1 MVSAPSRPIDT
12 ENTSRPRILLAEDD
26 PEMRE
31 MLSFVLWREGY
42 AVESITDGASLLQR
56 LDEAGTSE
64 AIDWD
69 LVISDIRMPGIT
81 GMEVLEYLKARGN
94 LPPLMLITAFGDEQ
108 THELARRLGAV
119 ALLDKPFDLQD
130 LMCQVRQVILP
141 HPEKSDYTLEK
152 PTKYNG
158 G

>member
-1 MVSAPSRPIDT
+1 MVSASGRPIHT
-12 ENTSRPRILLAEDD
+12 ESTSRPRILLAEDD
-26 PEMRE
+26 GEMRE

-42 AVESITDGASLLQR
+42 AVESMPDGASLLQR
-56 LDEAGTSE
+56 LEEACTSE

-130 LMCQVRQVILP
+130 LMSQVRRVILP
-141 HPEKSDYTLEK
+141 HKSKTDYTLEK
-152 PTKYNG
+152 PTKYTG

>member
-1 MVSAPSRPIDT
+1 MVSAPDRPIHT
-12 ENTSRPRILLAEDD
+12 KNTSRPRILLAEDD
-26 PEMRE
+26 GEMRE

-56 LDEAGTSE
+56 LDEADSSD

-130 LMCQVRQVILP
+130 LMCRVRRVILP
-141 HPEKSDYTLEK
+141 HPEKNDYNLEK
-152 PTKYNG
+152 PTEYNG